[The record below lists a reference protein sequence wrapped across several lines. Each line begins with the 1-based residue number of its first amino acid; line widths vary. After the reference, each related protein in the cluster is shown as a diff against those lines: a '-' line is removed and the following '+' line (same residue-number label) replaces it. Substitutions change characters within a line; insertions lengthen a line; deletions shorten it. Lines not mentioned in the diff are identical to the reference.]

1 MFDDKGML
9 DEVEDEDELFP
20 KCWMKVGGCSK
31 GDFFQKT
38 TKVCRSDLSIDTE
51 DSAKPSKNQ
60 KLEWNLSRFILH
72 AGSSLM
78 SFCLYDHSRC
88 MPGVRTAKTRQ
99 GVAAKILSE
108 HLQAEKTD
116 RSGTT

>member
-1 MFDDKGML
+1 
-9 DEVEDEDELFP
+9 
-20 KCWMKVGGCSK
+20 
-31 GDFFQKT
+31 
-38 TKVCRSDLSIDTE
+38 
-51 DSAKPSKNQ
+51 
-60 KLEWNLSRFILH
+60 
-72 AGSSLM
+72 M
-78 SFCLYDHSRC
+78 SFCLRSSLKVDHDHSRC